1 MGILSVKQTFWM
13 IESQDFGLGFYDFTR
28 VD

>member
-1 MGILSVKQTFWM
+1 MGILSVKRTFWT
-13 IESQDFGLGFYDFTR
+13 IESQDFGRRFYDFTR